1 MSIDEDFT
9 ECMAQVSEYISNVDA
24 SVVDSIP
31 ESLLYFVRQSGVDP
45 NFR

>member
-1 MSIDEDFT
+1 MSIDEAFT
-9 ECMAQVSEYISNVDA
+9 ECMAQVSEYVSNVDA

-31 ESLLYFVRQSGVDP
+31 EALLLFVRQSGVDP

>member
-1 MSIDEDFT
+1 MSIDDTFI
-9 ECMAQVSEYISNVDA
+9 ECMAEVNAYISNVDK

-31 ESLLYFVRQSGVDP
+31 EALLLFVRQSGVDP